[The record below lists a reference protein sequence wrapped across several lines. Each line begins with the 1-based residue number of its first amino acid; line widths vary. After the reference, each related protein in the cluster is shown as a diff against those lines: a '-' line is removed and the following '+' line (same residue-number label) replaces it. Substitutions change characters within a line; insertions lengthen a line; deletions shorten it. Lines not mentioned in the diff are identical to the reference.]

1 MSPTPEPR
9 LPLTGIR
16 VLEFTHMVMGPTCGM
31 VLADLGAEVIK
42 VEPPGGDKTRE
53 LPGLGIGFFR
63 SFNRNKKSVVID
75 IGTEDGR
82 ATAAELASECDVVLE
97 NFRPGLMAGFGLDY
111 ETLSQR
117 FPRLIYVTHKGFMP
131 GPYENRLA
139 LDEVVQMM
147 GGLSYMTGP
156 VGRPLRAGT
165 SVNDIM
171 GGMFGAIGV
180 LAALREREF
189 TGRGQEIQSALFEN
203 CVFLSSQH
211 MQQFAMTGEAPP
223 PMPSRVSAW
232 SVYDVFTLA
241 DGEQLF
247 IGAVSDK
254 QFLTLCRVIEA
265 PELAADPALATN
277 TLRVGVRPALL
288 EKLGAILQHHRV
300 QDLAPRLEAAGIPYA
315 PIVRPDQLM
324 DDPHLKASGGLVPMQ
339 TDDGG
344 TTDVVLLP
352 LRMDGRRPGV
362 RRPLPKVGEHTEEI
376 LAGLPSRVPT

>member
-1 MSPTPEPR
+1 MNAPTTR
-9 LPLTGIR
+9 LPLDGVR
-16 VLEFTHMVMGPTCGM
+16 VVEFTHMVMGPTCGM
-31 VLADLGAEVIK
+31 ILADLGAEVIK
-42 VEPPGGDKTRE
+42 VEPPGGDKTRS

-75 IGTEDGR
+75 IASEAGR
-82 ATAAELASECDVVLE
+82 ADALALIASCDVLLE
-97 NFRPGLMAGFGLDY
+97 NFRPGLMDSFGLGAAALA
-111 ETLSQR
+111 ES
-117 FPRLIYVTHKGFMP
+117 FPRLIYVSHKGFLP
-131 GPYENRLA
+131 GPYEKRLA

-156 VGRPLRAGT
+156 KGRPLRAGT

-180 LAALREREF
+180 LAALRERDA

-203 CVFLSSQH
+203 CVFLASQH
-211 MQQFAMTGEAPP
+211 MQQFSMTGEPPP

-254 QFLTLCRVIEA
+254 QFVTLCRVLER
-265 PELAADPALATN
+265 PELAAEPAFATNASRVAVRPELLQRLGDVLAT
-277 TLRVGVRPALL
+277 
-288 EKLGAILQHHRV
+288 HRV
-300 QDLAPRLEAAGIPYA
+300 AELAPKLEAAGIPYA
-315 PIVRPDQLM
+315 PIVRPEQLL
-324 DDPHLKASGGLVPMQ
+324 DDPHLRASGGLATMQ

-352 LRMDGRRPGV
+352 LTLGGRRPGV
-362 RRPLPKVGEHTEEI
+362 RRPLPRVGEHDDEI
-376 LAGLPSRVPT
+376 LAPLRR